1 MLTRMQV
8 ASVLGVSLS
17 TVDRLIRTGTLKSI
31 HIRKSVR
38 VDPGELKAFMKRGT
52 QQSACGTARRT
63 GRDQVY
69 PSHVKLSLQR

>member
-52 QQSACGTARRT
+52 QQ
-63 GRDQVY
+63 
-69 PSHVKLSLQR
+69 